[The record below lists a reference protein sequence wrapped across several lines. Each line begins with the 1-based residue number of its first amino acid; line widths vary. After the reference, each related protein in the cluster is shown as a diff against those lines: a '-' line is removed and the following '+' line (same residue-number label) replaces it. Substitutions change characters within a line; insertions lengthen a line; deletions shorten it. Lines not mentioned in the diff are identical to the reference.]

1 MPIFFTN
8 REDKLLTQPKQII
21 LTLLT
26 FAAHAKTKSLIQS
39 FLLFTSEPS
48 ASPLKVRGH
57 NTSSTSIFVTWD
69 DISAFERNGII
80 ISYNITYHSMPEGH
94 SNSKTVDFPGR
105 QVTLMGLR
113 EFVNYSITVSASTV
127 IGLGPASYPIIV
139 RTGEGGK

>member
-1 MPIFFTN
+1 
-8 REDKLLTQPKQII
+8 
-21 LTLLT
+21 
-26 FAAHAKTKSLIQS
+26 
-39 FLLFTSEPS
+39 
-48 ASPLKVRGH
+48 
-57 NTSSTSIFVTWD
+57 
-69 DISAFERNGII
+69 
-80 ISYNITYHSMPEGH
+80 MPEGH